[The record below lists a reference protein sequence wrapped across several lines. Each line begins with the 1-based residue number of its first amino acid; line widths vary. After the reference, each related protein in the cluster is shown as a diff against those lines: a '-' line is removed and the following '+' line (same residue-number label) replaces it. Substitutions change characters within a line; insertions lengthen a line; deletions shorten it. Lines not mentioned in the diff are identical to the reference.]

1 MKTCKVHGE
10 LNQDQ
15 IVLNRYSPS
24 GKPYYRCKECRR
36 KKEVDRMDRTKYLY
50 TKRKHLKNKLPSF
63 VTHDN
68 KSHAYTI
75 LHRFKMTANEY
86 YELLEKQNYVCKICK
101 KPETQ
106 IKKKVNKVK
115 MLSVD
120 HCHVT
125 GKIRGLLCH
134 QCNVG
139 LGAFKDSIENLE
151 CASEYLKA
159 TSQ

>member
-1 MKTCKVHGE
+1 MNTNNNMEH
-10 LNQDQ
+10 LY
-15 IVLNRYSPS
+15 INR
-24 GKPYYRCKECRR
+24 
-36 KKEVDRMDRTKYLY
+36 V
-50 TKRKHLKNKLPSF
+50 SF
-63 VTHDN
+63 V
-68 KSHAYTI
+68 
-75 LHRFKMTANEY
+75 
-86 YELLEKQNYVCKICK
+86 
-101 KPETQ
+101 
-106 IKKKVNKVK
+106 KKKVNKVK